1 MKRILFM
8 VLCFMVIPGL
18 FLVSCNKQETP
29 KTEETVT
36 ETETEVSGEKEKEAV
51 SGYGEKEKEA
61 VSGYGEKEKEAVDQ

>member
-8 VLCFMVIPGL
+8 VLCFMVISGL
-18 FLVSCNKQETP
+18 FLVSCKKQETP

-36 ETETEVSGEKEKEAV
+36 ETETEGYGEKAKEAEKEKEAV

-61 VSGYGEKEKEAVDQ
+61 VEQ